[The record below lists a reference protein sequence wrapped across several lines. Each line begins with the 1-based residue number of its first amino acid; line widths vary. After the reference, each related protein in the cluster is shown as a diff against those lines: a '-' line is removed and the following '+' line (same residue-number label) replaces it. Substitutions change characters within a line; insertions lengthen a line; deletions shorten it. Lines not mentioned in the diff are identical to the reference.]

1 MRAGASLIFGM
12 ETEVTR
18 DRAVQTARRMR
29 SARGAIRLRVVVWTA
44 ILAALVYI
52 SFKIIPPYYSNYQL
66 EDDLHE
72 EALFSL
78 GKYNDDTVRDRVFQ
92 KMKIHGIDATKE
104 SIHIQQNDVR
114 GLKILVDYTVT
125 VDLKVYDLHLHFT
138 PSSDNQS
145 LVQ

>member
-1 MRAGASLIFGM
+1 M
-12 ETEVTR
+12 ELEKSR
-18 DRAVQTARRMR
+18 DRAGQMMQRMR
-29 SARGAIRLRVVVWTA
+29 SARGGIRLRVVVWTA
-44 ILAALVYI
+44 ILASLIYVSI
-52 SFKIIPPYYSNYQL
+52 KIIPPYFSNYQL

-78 GKYNDDTVRDRVFQ
+78 GKFNDDTVRDRVF
-92 KMKIHGIDATKE
+92 KKIQIRGVDATKD